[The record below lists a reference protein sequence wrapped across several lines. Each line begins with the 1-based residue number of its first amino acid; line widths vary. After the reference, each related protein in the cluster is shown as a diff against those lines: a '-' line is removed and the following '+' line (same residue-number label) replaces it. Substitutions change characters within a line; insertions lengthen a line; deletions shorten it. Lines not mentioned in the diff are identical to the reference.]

1 MKTDLVIFCA
11 AWCGVC
17 RDLNK
22 IWLTQPNNL
31 NIQMYW
37 VDIDDYADQL
47 EEIEFE
53 SFPYIATFKNK
64 KLSFF
69 GTALPNIA
77 VIKKIAHQTQCA
89 ELDLQHQSVLENLL
103 QLLMRP
109 INNKNPL

>member
-22 IWLTQPNNL
+22 TWLTQPSNL
-31 NIQMYW
+31 NMQMHW
-37 VDIDDYADQL
+37 VDIDDHADQL
-47 EEIEFE
+47 ENLEFE

-69 GTALPNIA
+69 GTVLPNIT
-77 VIKKIAHQTQCA
+77 VIEKIARQTQSI
-89 ELDLQHQSVLENLL
+89 ELDLQQKSALEDLL
-103 QLLMRP
+103 RLLTCP
-109 INNKNPL
+109 KDEKN

>member
-22 IWLTQPNNL
+22 IWLTQSSDLNL
-31 NIQMYW
+31 RMYW
-37 VDIDDYADQL
+37 VDIDDYAEQL
-47 EEIEFE
+47 DKIEFE
-53 SFPYIATFKNK
+53 NLPYIATFKDT

-69 GTALPNIA
+69 GTVLPNIT

-89 ELDLQHQSVLENLL
+89 ELDLQLKSALEDLL
-103 QLLMRP
+103 KRLRYSA
-109 INNKNPL
+109 NKRNRF